1 MNAVCPTAFFFSAF
15 AIPRNLR
22 YTARMHFLELNDVS
36 FSYPAVPG
44 DTDENGAQIVPPA
57 LWEHVSFAL
66 PGGFVHLV
74 GPNGCGKS
82 TFLLLASGRLAP
94 TTGSVSLLGKNP
106 HTLREDQRNLL
117 ASFIYQN
124 MEFDTDETVATLL
137 GHVYANGALKGNAAA
152 IRGGHGDLL
161 AETTAIFALDDVLR
175 HPLTGLSK
183 GEIQRV
189 LLAFSILYGSAS
201 IFMDEPMFAMEPAQK
216 ETSLAYLRDFVRKTG
231 TTIYLSMHELD
242 LTRKYAETVLLMY
255 PNHDMD
261 LGTPQEVLTDA
272 DLEKAYGVP
281 AAMLKSG
288 EAYTRAHLKEM
299 SDLLGNRAEQ
309 R

>member
-1 MNAVCPTAFFFSAF
+1 
-15 AIPRNLR
+15 
-22 YTARMHFLELNDVS
+22 MHFLELNDVS

-44 DTDENGAQIVPPA
+44 DTDENGKQIVPPV

-106 HTLREDQRNLL
+106 HALREDQRNLL

-137 GHVYANGALKGNAAA
+137 AHVYANGALKGNAAA

-161 AETTAIFALDDVLR
+161 AETIAVFALDGVLH

-201 IFMDEPMFAMEPAQK
+201 VFMDEPMFAMEPAQK
-216 ETSLAYLRDFVRKTG
+216 ETSLAYLREFVQKTG

>member
-1 MNAVCPTAFFFSAF
+1 
-15 AIPRNLR
+15 
-22 YTARMHFLELNDVS
+22 MHFLELNDVS

-44 DTDENGAQIVPPA
+44 DTDENGKQIVPPV

-94 TTGSVSLLGKNP
+94 TTGSISLLGKNP
-106 HTLREDQRNLL
+106 HALREDQRNLL

-137 GHVYANGALKGNAAA
+137 AHVYANGALKGNAAA

-161 AETTAIFALDDVLR
+161 AETIAVFALDGVLQ

-201 IFMDEPMFAMEPAQK
+201 VFMDEPMFAMEPAQK
-216 ETSLAYLRDFVRKTG
+216 ETSLAYLREFVQKTG

-255 PNHDMD
+255 PNHDID
-261 LGTPQEVLTDA
+261 LGTP
-272 DLEKAYGVP
+272 
-281 AAMLKSG
+281 
-288 EAYTRAHLKEM
+288 
-299 SDLLGNRAEQ
+299 
-309 R
+309 

>member
-1 MNAVCPTAFFFSAF
+1 
-15 AIPRNLR
+15 
-22 YTARMHFLELNDVS
+22 MHFLELNDVS

-44 DTDENGAQIVPPA
+44 DTDENGTQIVPPA
-57 LWEHVSFAL
+57 LWERVSFAL

-106 HTLREDQRNLL
+106 HALREEQRNLL

-152 IRGGHGDLL
+152 IRGGHDDLL

-216 ETSLAYLRDFVRKTG
+216 ETSLAYLRDFVRKTD

-299 SDLLGNRAEQ
+299 SDLLGNHAEQ
-309 R
+309 H

>member
-1 MNAVCPTAFFFSAF
+1 
-15 AIPRNLR
+15 
-22 YTARMHFLELNDVS
+22 MHFLELNDVS

-44 DTDENGAQIVPPA
+44 DTDENGKQIVPPA
-57 LWEHVSFAL
+57 LWEHVSFVL

-94 TTGSVSLLGKNP
+94 TTGNISLLGKNP
-106 HTLREDQRNLL
+106 HALREDQRNLL

-152 IRGGHGDLL
+152 IRGGHDDLL

-309 R
+309 H

>member
-1 MNAVCPTAFFFSAF
+1 
-15 AIPRNLR
+15 
-22 YTARMHFLELNDVS
+22 MHFLELNDVS

-44 DTDENGAQIVPPA
+44 DTDENSTQIVPPA
-57 LWEHVSFAL
+57 LWERVSFAL

-106 HTLREDQRNLL
+106 HALREKQRNLL

-152 IRGGHGDLL
+152 IRGGHDDLL

-216 ETSLAYLRDFVRKTG
+216 ETSLAYLRDFVRKTD

-299 SDLLGNRAEQ
+299 SDLLGNHAEQ
-309 R
+309 H